1 MSVPLFTPFS
11 MRDVTMRNRI
21 AVSPMCEYSSVDGF
35 ATDWH
40 LVHLGSRAV
49 GGAGLV
55 FTEATAVTA
64 DGRISPSDL
73 GIYHDEHVEML
84 SRITAFIHSQETLA
98 GIQLA
103 HAGRKASTEVPWKGR
118 QYVPPE
124 NGGWN
129 PVHAPSPIAFDTG
142 YAVPEELDAAGIR
155 RVRQAFV
162 DAARRAYDA
171 GFDVIEIHAAHGYL
185 LDEFL
190 SPLSNHRTDEYGG
203 SPDNRMRLVCE
214 IVEDVRREAWPDRL
228 PVVVRISATDWVDGG
243 WDIDQSVELAGKL
256 KSLGVDLIDCS
267 SGGNSPAQQIPTGP
281 GYQVQFAER
290 IRKDT
295 GVPTGAVGL
304 ITEPEQA
311 NRIVAEGQADIVLL
325 ARQMLRDPYFP
336 MHAADALAA
345 EVRWP
350 VQYRRAQTT
359 QIKNVKT
366 QMKAAD

>member
-64 DGRISPSDL
+64 AGRISPSDL
-73 GIYHDEHVEML
+73 GIYHDEHVDML
-84 SRITAFIHSQETLA
+84 SRIAAFVHSQESVV

-124 NGGWN
+124 NGGWK
-129 PVHAPSPIAFDTG
+129 PIHAPSPVAFDDG
-142 YAVPEELDAAGIR
+142 YAVPEALDEAGIR
-155 RVRQAFV
+155 RVREAFV
-162 DAARRAYDA
+162 DAAKRALDA

-190 SPLSNHRTDEYGG
+190 SPLSNHRTDQYGG
-203 SPDNRMRLVCE
+203 SLENRMRLLCE
-214 IVEDVRREAWPDRL
+214 VVEDVRRKAWPDRL

-243 WDIDQSVELAGKL
+243 WDIEQSIELARKL
-256 KSLGVDLIDCS
+256 KTLGVDLIDCS
-267 SGGNSPAQQIPTGP
+267 SGGNSPAQQIPIGP
-281 GYQVQFAER
+281 GYQVQFAES
-290 IRKDT
+290 IRKET

-311 NRIVAEGQADIVLL
+311 NEIIAEGRADIVLL
-325 ARQMLRDPYFP
+325 AREMLRDPYFP
-336 MHAADALAA
+336 MHAANALGA

-350 VQYRRAQTT
+350 VQYARARVAQVTRGT
-359 QIKNVKT
+359 EL
-366 QMKAAD
+366 DR